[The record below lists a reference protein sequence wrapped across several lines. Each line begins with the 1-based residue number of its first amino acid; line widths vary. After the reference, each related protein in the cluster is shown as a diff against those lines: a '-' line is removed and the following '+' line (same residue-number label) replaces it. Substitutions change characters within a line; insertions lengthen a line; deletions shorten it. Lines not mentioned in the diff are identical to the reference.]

1 MRDRWSLA
9 LVPTR
14 RGKKRVDPRYV
25 QVKKEEHRPPG
36 TAPLLFRVRIFRRFV
51 KVPRAPLSLSLSST
65 LRRSLFFLSDFNL
78 HSVTPE
84 IPLPAGAA
92 FGPTTGGKMWVV
104 SWNRKGE
111 KSGRELDNDNVNRGE
126 GTSRFGQLNEWKE
139 TRSFS
144 IILIHPR
151 GATTFP
157 TKYDSRSWFVIDH
170 SLICPAA
177 DVLHNSESL
186 ITFVESW
193 DESRTDY
200 GVSGTI
206 STPKEFAC
214 GFENSRD
221 CYPFHFDLPLDSREE
236 R

>member
-1 MRDRWSLA
+1 M
-9 LVPTR
+9 
-14 RGKKRVDPRYV
+14 
-25 QVKKEEHRPPG
+25 
-36 TAPLLFRVRIFRRFV
+36 
-51 KVPRAPLSLSLSST
+51 
-65 LRRSLFFLSDFNL
+65 
-78 HSVTPE
+78 
-84 IPLPAGAA
+84 
-92 FGPTTGGKMWVV
+92 
-104 SWNRKGE
+104 
-111 KSGRELDNDNVNRGE
+111 
-126 GTSRFGQLNEWKE
+126 E

-151 GATTFP
+151 GATTFA
-157 TKYDSRSWFVIDH
+157 TKYDSRGWFVIDH

-177 DVLHNSESL
+177 DVLHNSKSL

-221 CYPFHFDLPLDSREE
+221 CYSFHFDLPLDSRRAAVKFLKGICHRPDKEQKKKKKEE
-236 R
+236 KVKKKDSTKNVAGFALQNAAYFPPATVPCRSLEKLTFLSLSCSAPAH

>member
-1 MRDRWSLA
+1 M
-9 LVPTR
+9 
-14 RGKKRVDPRYV
+14 
-25 QVKKEEHRPPG
+25 
-36 TAPLLFRVRIFRRFV
+36 
-51 KVPRAPLSLSLSST
+51 
-65 LRRSLFFLSDFNL
+65 
-78 HSVTPE
+78 
-84 IPLPAGAA
+84 
-92 FGPTTGGKMWVV
+92 
-104 SWNRKGE
+104 
-111 KSGRELDNDNVNRGE
+111 
-126 GTSRFGQLNEWKE
+126 E

-151 GATTFP
+151 GATTFA
-157 TKYDSRSWFVIDH
+157 TKYDSRGWFVIDH

-177 DVLHNSESL
+177 DVLHNSKSL

-221 CYPFHFDLPLDSREE
+221 CYSFHFDLPLDSRRAAVKFLKGICHRSDKEQKKKKKRREGKEE
-236 R
+236 GLYKERRRIRPPERGLFSSGYRPLPFVRKINFPVSFLFRPRSLTTHTRPPNKNVSCCCSSAFAGSRFVGKFKRRNYRQRL